1 MGVMQERMWVCKT
14 SMHISGW
21 WFSSIELLLSP
32 RRPVVLFQGPP
43 HIISF
48 ARGTGNNLS
57 LPPFGCLFNNL
68 YVAIITV

>member
-32 RRPVVLFQGPP
+32 RRPVVLNMHEKEGRP
-43 HIISF
+43 HIICICQGY
-48 ARGTGNNLS
+48 R
-57 LPPFGCLFNNL
+57 
-68 YVAIITV
+68 